1 MSSKN
6 IIIGQKID
14 PQKAVRA
21 CELRSSMTE
30 AEKLLWQH
38 LRANRLNGWHFRRQ
52 QVIAGFIVD
61 FYCHAASLVV
71 EIDGL
76 VHESQPDQD
85 LERDQILQ
93 ELMLRVLRFTN
104 QEVFDNLEAV
114 LRKVHDA
121 CTEKINPSHA
131 D

>member
-1 MSSKN
+1 MPSRN
-6 IIIGQKID
+6 IVIGQKID
-14 PQKAVRA
+14 PQKAARA
-21 CELRSSMTE
+21 RELRQFMTP

-61 FYCHAASLVV
+61 FYCHAAGLVV
-71 EIDGL
+71 EVDGS
-76 VHESQPDQD
+76 VHENQTDDD
-85 LERDQILQ
+85 LKRDLVLQ
-93 ELMLRVLRFTN
+93 GLILRVLRIKN

-114 LRKVHDA
+114 LQKVHDA
-121 CTEKINPSHA
+121 CAEETSPPQA